1 MPTKQLRT
9 SKELEVMIKARSN
22 IPGIILAVN
31 HTPVYGWQ
39 VKVVNA
45 PVELIKAKQ
54 IVDRIAAELRLL
66 YDLST

>member
-22 IPGIILAVN
+22 IPGIIVAVN
-31 HTPVYGWQ
+31 HNAVYGWQ
-39 VKVVNA
+39 AKVINA
-45 PVELIKAKQ
+45 PIELIKAKQ
-54 IVDRIAAELRLL
+54 IVDGIAAELRLL